1 MQTETEETLVHLYE
15 FNGTADVALPS
26 EDQIVSPS
34 SGMSESDW
42 KNALDEKIFENIS
55 YTLSRGSGDET
66 YGIEVSR
73 QTTADALY
81 IRHANKNSGDTVTYY
96 EILKYAAYAYS
107 QSGDKWVRTSVSG
120 YDADTVPELVLPLKD
135 LFSYFSF
142 DEEKDVYTAS
152 DLPFEYAGVP
162 VVFESVTVAFSDGN
176 ITYMYAE
183 MNNDGVSYFM
193 EVRLSGHG
201 VTVVDIPTGEEVIAP
216 QEIRSEEEWRS
227 AFDESI
233 FDNISYTQTVT
244 VIDPDTKEELIA
256 SSSVQIVREQDRW
269 LIAQGDDLFYEVTP
283 DVTYKFALID
293 GAWIKSEH
301 TGSFAYDFCYFMCL
315 KNRYETFKDC
325 YDAQSETY
333 IAKNIQVDIPAD
345 VSCESVTLSFA
356 EKKLAFAAFVIADG
370 AGSIECEIQY
380 GKAIVSL
387 PDDYTDET

>member
-1 MQTETEETLVHLYE
+1 M
-15 FNGTADVALPS
+15 
-26 EDQIVSPS
+26 
-34 SGMSESDW
+34 
-42 KNALDEKIFENIS
+42 
-55 YTLSRGSGDET
+55 
-66 YGIEVSR
+66 
-73 QTTADALY
+73 
-81 IRHANKNSGDTVTYY
+81 
-96 EILKYAAYAYS
+96 
-107 QSGDKWVRTSVSG
+107 SG

-244 VIDPDTKEELIA
+244 VIDPDTK
-256 SSSVQIVREQDRW
+256 D
-269 LIAQGDDLFYEVTP
+269 
-283 DVTYKFALID
+283 
-293 GAWIKSEH
+293 
-301 TGSFAYDFCYFMCL
+301 
-315 KNRYETFKDC
+315 
-325 YDAQSETY
+325 
-333 IAKNIQVDIPAD
+333 
-345 VSCESVTLSFA
+345 
-356 EKKLAFAAFVIADG
+356 
-370 AGSIECEIQY
+370 
-380 GKAIVSL
+380 
-387 PDDYTDET
+387 